1 MREADFLVDIGPGA
15 GVNGGEVVA
24 QGSLQDIEGC
34 ARSITGQYLCGV
46 KKIEVPAT
54 RRKGSGKF
62 LEVKGAAQNNL
73 KDVNVK
79 IPLGTFTCVTGVSG
93 SGKSSLVVEIIEKE
107 LSARLNRAKP
117 ILEYVP
123 GWHCDISGCRR
134 PEDLPQAAADYV
146 RYLEKLVGC
155 RIRYLSVGP
164 EREQYLEW

>member
-1 MREADFLVDIGPGA
+1 MQGATEIALTKMDVLSYLDQIPVCVAYEVDGQRVTEFP
-15 GVNGGEVVA
+15 
-24 QGSLQDIEGC
+24 
-34 ARSITGQYLCGV
+34 TG
-46 KKIEVPAT
+46 
-54 RRKGSGKF
+54 
-62 LEVKGAAQNNL
+62 
-73 KDVNVK
+73 
-79 IPLGTFTCVTGVSG
+79 
-93 SGKSSLVVEIIEKE
+93 
-107 LSARLNRAKP
+107 ARLNRAKP